1 MNIMKYFTKEV
12 KIGIVGIIALCLLVY
27 GINYLKGIHLFRP
40 TTYFYV
46 KYENIN
52 GLTKSSPVY
61 ADGYKVGIVRNIDY
75 DYTRPRNVIVEIE
88 LDTEMQIPKGSYADL
103 ETEMLGT
110 VKMNLKLTSH
120 DSGIHQT
127 GDTIPGKISN
137 GLMES
142 VASIVPQLQSL
153 IPKLDSILTSV
164 NQITGNEDIPVII
177 SQVRTS
183 TAKLDGLI
191 DGFTRV
197 ANKDIPQLITRI
209 DRIGGNFEEIS
220 ENLKTVDYA
229 EMLGKI
235 DATMTNVKLFTEKL
249 NSKDNSLGLLL
260 NDDQLYNSVNTTIN
274 NASTLLQ
281 GIENNPKRYVGFS
294 LFGRKDK

>member
-164 NQITGNEDIPVII
+164 NQITSNEDIPVII

-235 DATMTNVKLFTEKL
+235 DATMANVKLFTEKL

>member
-120 DSGIHQT
+120 DGGIHQT

-164 NQITGNEDIPVII
+164 NQITSNEDIPVII

-235 DATMTNVKLFTEKL
+235 DATMANVKLFTEKL